1 MKFRKFGQVCLA
13 LVVSLGLGFGV
24 TSCSTDHAVGYF
36 YVTGTQY
43 QQISGFRIDNNLGNL
58 THTENSPYSSGGVNP
73 IKILVTTAGKFVYV
87 LNAGCGATGQIPCP
101 ANTPAD
107 QTGANISLFTV
118 GGQGGLSFQ
127 ASYTSQGN
135 LPISIQADAAGAH
148 LFVLDSTV
156 TDPTTC
162 VAYVPGNPATI
173 CGDITVFN
181 IDPNT
186 GRLSLITNQQVKN
199 SAGTNLTYFP
209 VGSSPINFFLVPS
222 GSFIYTIENGYTG
235 NCTGPNPPAA
245 CTSDPPQAVFVY
257 ANSSGQL
264 TLTQNTP
271 IVTGATELTYIYASS
286 KYVYLIDALGGTSAG
301 EILPYTIGTNGAL
314 QVLVHGAVLNTGTVA
329 NPGPMIVDHQNKFL
343 YLANMGPNLTPT
355 SSASSVSA
363 FFIDP
368 TTGFLTSTSSG
379 ANNQSSLPF
388 GSGSSP
394 RCIVEDPSN
403 QYLYVASFDDSLVT
417 GAVINSSTGTL
428 TTLRKTTQ
436 FATTGQPTWCTASG
450 TLF

>member
-24 TSCSTDHAVGYF
+24 TSCSTDHTVGYM

-43 QQISGFRIDNNLGNL
+43 QQISGFRIDNNLGQL
-58 THTENSPYSSGGVNP
+58 TPTQNSPYSSGGVNP
-73 IKILVTTAGKFVYV
+73 TKVLVSTAGKFVYV

-101 ANTPAD
+101 ANTPPD

-135 LPISIQADAAGAH
+135 QPIAIQADASGTH

-156 TDPTTC
+156 PVANPSTTIC
-162 VAYVPGNPATI
+162 PGYIAGNAATI
-173 CGDITVFN
+173 CGDITAFN
-181 IDPNT
+181 IDGNT
-186 GRLSLITNQQVKN
+186 GRLSLITNQGVKVN
-199 SAGTNLTYFP
+199 GTNLTYFP
-209 VGSSPINFFLVPS
+209 VGSSPINFFLIPS
-222 GSFIYTIENGYTG
+222 GSFIYTIENGQTG
-235 NCTGPNPPAA
+235 SALDPA
-245 CTSDPPQAVFVY
+245 QGVFVY
-257 ANSSGQL
+257 ANSAGQL

-271 IVTGATELTYIYASS
+271 IVTGATQLSYIYASS
-286 KYVYLIDALGGTSAG
+286 KYVYLIDAQDGTTAG
-301 EILPYTIGTNGAL
+301 QILPYTVGTNGAL
-314 QVLVHGAVLNTGTVA
+314 QSNVGGAVPNTGTVA

-343 YLANMGPNLTPT
+343 YLTNLGPNLTP
-355 SSASSVSA
+355 SSEASSVSA

-368 TTGFLTSTSSG
+368 TTGRLTNINSTV
-379 ANNQSSLPF
+379 PF

-394 RCIVEDPSN
+394 RCILEDPSN
-403 QYLYVASFDDSLVT
+403 QYLYTANYADSTVT
-417 GAVINSSTGTL
+417 GAIINSSTGTL
-428 TTLRKTTQ
+428 QTLRKATN
-436 FATTGQPTWCTASG
+436 FGTTGQPTWCAATG

>member
-1 MKFRKFGQVCLA
+1 MKFRKFGQVGLA

-24 TSCSTDHAVGYF
+24 TSCSTDHTVGYF

-43 QQISGFRIDNNLGNL
+43 QQISGFRIDNNLGQL
-58 THTENSPYSSGGVNP
+58 TPTQNSPYSSNGVNP
-73 IKILVTTAGKFVYV
+73 TKVLVSTAGKFVYV
-87 LNAGCGATGQIPCP
+87 LNAGCGGTGQIACP

-107 QTGANISLFTV
+107 ETGANISLFTV

-135 LPISIQADAAGAH
+135 SPVAIQADASGTH

-156 TDPTTC
+156 PDTPVDKANC
-162 VAYVPGNPATI
+162 KGYIPGNEASV
-173 CGDITVFN
+173 CGDITAFN
-181 IDPNT
+181 IDGNT

-209 VGSSPINFFLVPS
+209 VGSSPINFFLIPS
-222 GSFIYTIENGYTG
+222 GSFIYTIENG
-235 NCTGPNPPAA
+235 NPKGPLVNGVNI
-245 CTSDPPQAVFVY
+245 DPPQSVFVY
-257 ANSSGQL
+257 ANSGGQL

-271 IVTGATELTYIYASS
+271 IITNATQLSYIYASS
-286 KYVYLIDALGGTSAG
+286 RYVYLIDAQDGTTAG
-301 EILPYTIGTNGAL
+301 MILPYTVGTNGAL
-314 QVLVHGAVLNTGTVA
+314 QSLVHGAVANTGTVA

-343 YLANMGPNLTPT
+343 YLTNMGPNLTP
-355 SSASSVSA
+355 SSEASSVSA

-368 TTGFLTSTSSG
+368 TTGFLTPISTTV
-379 ANNQSSLPF
+379 PF

-403 QYLYVASFDDSLVT
+403 QYLYTANFADSTVT
-417 GAVINSSTGTL
+417 GAIINSSTGTL
-428 TTLRKTTQ
+428 QTLRKSSS
-436 FATTGQPTWCTASG
+436 FGTTGQPTWCAATG

>member
-24 TSCSTDHAVGYF
+24 TSCSTDHTVGYF
-36 YVTGTQY
+36 YAIGTQY
-43 QQISGFRIDNNLGNL
+43 QQISGFRIDNNLGQL
-58 THTENSPYSSGGVNP
+58 TPTQNSPYSSGGVNP
-73 IKILVTTAGKFVYV
+73 SKVLVTTAGKFVYV
-87 LNAGCGATGQIPCP
+87 LNAGCGSTGQIACP

-127 ASYTSQGN
+127 AAYTSQGN
-135 LPISIQADAAGAH
+135 LPIAIQADASGTH

-156 TDPTTC
+156 PDPTTC
-162 VAYVPGNPATI
+162 NGYVPGNAATI
-173 CGDITVFN
+173 CGDITAFN
-181 IDPNT
+181 IDSNT

-199 SAGTNLTYFP
+199 SSGTNLAYFP
-209 VGSSPINFFLVPS
+209 VGSSPINFFLIPS
-222 GSFIYTIENGYTG
+222 GSFIYTIENGQKGSTV
-235 NCTGPNPPAA
+235 
-245 CTSDPPQAVFVY
+245 DPPQGVFVY
-257 ANSSGQL
+257 ANSAGQL

-271 IVTGATELTYIYASS
+271 IATNAEQLSYIYASS
-286 KYVYLIDALGGTSAG
+286 RYVYLIDAQDGTTSG
-301 EILPYTIGTNGAL
+301 QILPYTVGTNGAL
-314 QVLVHGAVLNTGTVA
+314 QSLVGGQVANTGTVA

-343 YLANMGPNLTPT
+343 YLTNMGPNLTP
-355 SSASSVSA
+355 SSEASSVSA

-368 TTGFLTSTSSG
+368 TTGRLTPLATSV
-379 ANNQSSLPF
+379 PF

-394 RCIVEDPSN
+394 RCILEDPSN
-403 QYLYVASFDDSLVT
+403 QYLYTANYADSTIT

-428 TTLRKTTQ
+428 TTLRKATSFT
-436 FATTGQPTWCTASG
+436 TTGQPTWCTATG

>member
-24 TSCSTDHAVGYF
+24 TSCSTDHTVGYF
-36 YVTGTQY
+36 YATGTEY
-43 QQISGFRIDNNLGNL
+43 QQISGFRIDNNLGQL
-58 THTENSPYSSGGVNP
+58 TPTQNSPYSSGGVNP
-73 IKILVTTAGKFVYV
+73 TKILVTTAGKFVYV
-87 LNAGCGATGQIPCP
+87 LNTGCGSTGQIVCP

-135 LPISIQADAAGAH
+135 LPIAIQADASGTH

-162 VAYVPGNPATI
+162 VAYVPGNAASI
-173 CGDITVFN
+173 CGDITAFN
-181 IDPNT
+181 IDGNT

-209 VGSSPINFFLVPS
+209 VGSSPINFFLIPS
-222 GSFIYTIENGYTG
+222 GSFIYTIEKGQSGSTN
-235 NCTGPNPPAA
+235 
-245 CTSDPPQAVFVY
+245 DPPQGVFVY
-257 ANSSGQL
+257 ANSAGQL

-271 IVTGATELTYIYASS
+271 IPTGATQLSYIYASS
-286 KYVYLIDALGGTSAG
+286 RYVYLIDAQDGTTAG
-301 EILPYTIGTNGAL
+301 VILPYTVGTNGAL
-314 QVLVHGAVLNTGTVA
+314 LSLTGGEVPNTGTVA

-343 YLANMGPNLTPT
+343 YLTNMGPNLTPS

-368 TTGFLTSTSSG
+368 TTGRLTPIATTV
-379 ANNQSSLPF
+379 PF
-388 GSGSSP
+388 GAGASP
-394 RCIVEDPSN
+394 VCILEDPSN
-403 QYLYVASFDDSLVT
+403 QYLYTANYASSEIT
-417 GAVINSSTGTL
+417 GAIINSSTGTL
-428 TTLRKTTQ
+428 QTLRKATQ
-436 FATTGQPTWCTASG
+436 FATTGQPTWCTATG

>member
-24 TSCSTDHAVGYF
+24 TSCSTDHTVGYF

-43 QQISGFRIDNNLGNL
+43 QQISGFRIDNNLGQL
-58 THTENSPYSSGGVNP
+58 TPTQNSPYSSGGVNP
-73 IKILVTTAGKFVYV
+73 TKILVSTAGKFVYV
-87 LNAGCGATGQIPCP
+87 LNTGCGLTGQITCP

-135 LPISIQADAAGAH
+135 QPIAIQADSSGTH

-162 VAYVPGNPATI
+162 VGYVPGNAASI
-173 CGDITVFN
+173 CGDITAFN
-181 IDPNT
+181 IDGNT

-209 VGSSPINFFLVPS
+209 VGSSPINFFLIPS
-222 GSFIYTIENGYTG
+222 GSYIYTIEKGQSGSTN
-235 NCTGPNPPAA
+235 
-245 CTSDPPQAVFVY
+245 DPPQGVFVY

-271 IVTGATELTYIYASS
+271 IVTNATQLTYIYASS
-286 KYVYLIDALGGTSAG
+286 RYVYLIDAEDGTSAG
-301 EILPYTIGTNGAL
+301 QILPYTVGTNGAL
-314 QVLVHGAVLNTGTVA
+314 QSLVHGAVVNTGTVA

-343 YLANMGPNLTPT
+343 YLTNMGPNLTPS

-368 TTGFLTSTSSG
+368 TTGFLTPIATTV
-379 ANNQSSLPF
+379 PF
-388 GSGSSP
+388 GAGASP
-394 RCIVEDPSN
+394 VCILEDPSN
-403 QYLYVASFDDSLVT
+403 QYLYTANYSSSEVT

-428 TTLRKTTQ
+428 TTLRKATQ
-436 FATTGQPTWCTASG
+436 FATTGQPTWCTATG